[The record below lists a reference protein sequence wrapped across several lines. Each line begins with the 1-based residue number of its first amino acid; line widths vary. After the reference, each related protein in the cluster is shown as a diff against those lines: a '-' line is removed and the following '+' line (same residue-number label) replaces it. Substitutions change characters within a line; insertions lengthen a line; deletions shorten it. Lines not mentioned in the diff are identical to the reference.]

1 MNIGELVKIAY
12 ICEIVM
18 EESSRISRS
27 IKNIRVSLIYLGI
40 SVGLQ
45 FISRRVFIDRL
56 GVDILGLNS
65 TALNM
70 LQFLN
75 LAELG
80 VGVAVGYALYGPLQR
95 GDKQTVAEIVA
106 VQGHIYRRVAA
117 VIIIAAAALSAF
129 FPLIF
134 KDMGLPLWYAY
145 ASFGVLLVSA
155 LLSYFVNYKQI
166 VLSADQREYDIK
178 TSYMTLYFIKVA
190 AQIVAVGLLAQ
201 PYLWWLGLEVAGSIG
216 AAVALDRRVKKVYPY
231 LKEKQHAGADL
242 LKKYS
247 RIVSDTKKLF
257 VHRIAT
263 YVVLQSSPLVIYAC
277 LSLAMV
283 TLYGNYMI
291 IVTGLMALMDAS
303 FNGMQAGVGKLVA
316 EDNRE
321 QAWKVFGELFTFRFF
336 CSTVTAVAMWL
347 LMTPLVTLWL
357 GKEYI
362 LDNTAVALITAIY
375 FIGTLRSVVDSYKLA
390 HGLFADVWAPVI
402 EATLNLG
409 LSILLGLH
417 YGLPGILSGVLIS
430 LIIIVCC
437 WQPYYVFSRGLKR
450 PTGHYWWLLARHL
463 AAAVIAAGTL
473 QGIVSLLN
481 INPAASVGSFI
492 LYALATCAPFTLI
505 LAGSLLFLTP
515 GATMLVDRLKVLIK
529 K

>member
-1 MNIGELVKIAY
+1 
-12 ICEIVM
+12 M

-40 SVGLQ
+40 SVVLQ

-95 GDKQTVAEIVA
+95 GDSRAVAEIVA
-106 VQGHIYRRVAA
+106 VQGHLYRRVAA
-117 VIIIAAAALSAF
+117 VIIVAAAVLSAF

-166 VLSADQREYDIK
+166 VLSADQREFDIK
-178 TSYMTLYFIKVA
+178 TSYMTAYFLKVT
-190 AQIVAVGLLAQ
+190 AQIAAVGLLAQ
-201 PYLWWLGLEVAGSIG
+201 PYLWWLGLELAGSI
-216 AAVALDRRVKKVYPY
+216 AAAIALDRRVKRVYPY
-231 LKEKQHAGADL
+231 LKEKQAVGADL
-242 LKKYS
+242 LKKYR

-263 YVVLQSSPLVIYAC
+263 YVVLQSSPLVIYGC

-316 EDNRE
+316 EDNGE
-321 QAWKVFGELFTFRFF
+321 HAWNVFSELFTFRFF
-336 CSTVTAVAMWL
+336 CSTVTAAAMWL

-357 GKEYI
+357 GREYA
-362 LDNTAVALITAIY
+362 LDNTVVALITAIY
-375 FIGTLRSVVDSYKLA
+375 FIGTLRSVVDSYKMA

-402 EATLNLG
+402 EAALNLG
-409 LSILLGLH
+409 LSIFLGLRF
-417 YGLPGILSGVLIS
+417 GLPGILWGALIS
-430 LIIIVCC
+430 LIIIVGC
-437 WQPYYVFSRGLKR
+437 WQPYYVFTRGMKR
-450 PTGHYWWLLARHL
+450 PAGHYWGLLTRHL
-463 AAAVIAAGTL
+463 AAALIAAAGL
-473 QGIVSLLN
+473 QLVLSLLRV
-481 INPAASVGSFI
+481 NPAASVPDFI
-492 LYALATCAPFTLI
+492 LYAMATCVPFTL
-505 LAGSLLFLTP
+505 LLGGSLLFLTP
-515 GATMLVDRLKVLIK
+515 GAPLLADRLKALIK
-529 K
+529 R